1 MPAKTKNKKNKV
13 NMGRLG
19 SLDYP
24 VDGEM
29 EEDISNMH
37 ELHEDIITELA
48 TLADDCSGSLLFEFL
63 ADRLDAIR
71 DSLEELGERMRS
83 VVEGEEYDDF

>member
-71 DSLEELGERMRS
+71 DSLEELGERMRA